1 MSLTFCDYYFRDRE
15 PKRAPAPDEEEQ
27 DQSPP
32 TFERTPEAVRVEEGD
47 TAKFLVKV
55 NGYPRPRLTWW
66 VNGAIVVNV
75 SLSQKCTAFE
85 LVLLVTVF

>member
-1 MSLTFCDYYFRDRE
+1 MVIFITRERD
-15 PKRAPAPDEEEQ
+15 PKKAPPPEEEEQ

-55 NGYPRPRLTWW
+55 KGYPRPRLTWW

-75 SLSQKCTAFE
+75 SENVMFYKCKS
-85 LVLLVTVF
+85 

>member
-1 MSLTFCDYYFRDRE
+1 MCIRRERE
-15 PKRAPAPDEEEQ
+15 PKRAPAPEEEEQ
-27 DQSPP
+27 DQAPP

-75 SLSQKCTAFE
+75 STTCVPRDLSQQAN
-85 LVLLVTVF
+85 